1 MGPSR
6 LDSLLSDDVIPWQGR
21 AGHPSHLHVVGDLRE
36 VQAQVHAVDGHS
48 SAPFRRSGHRQ
59 DLREGS
65 GRSNWS
71 VTAGGAGAPVSLPA
85 GTFSFLTAAGEVSLR
100 KGIGTFEPQAASLEA
115 QPT

>member
-21 AGHPSHLHVVGDLRE
+21 AGHSGHLHVVGDLRE
-36 VQAQVHAVDGHS
+36 VQAQVHTVDGHS
-48 SAPFRRSGHRQ
+48 SPPFRRSGHRQ

-71 VTAGGAGAPVSLPA
+71 VTAGGAWAPVSLPA
-85 GTFSFLTAAGEVSLR
+85 GRLWNTWSLGWNCISATLNLSR
-100 KGIGTFEPQAASLEA
+100 I
-115 QPT
+115 PTSSSRQ